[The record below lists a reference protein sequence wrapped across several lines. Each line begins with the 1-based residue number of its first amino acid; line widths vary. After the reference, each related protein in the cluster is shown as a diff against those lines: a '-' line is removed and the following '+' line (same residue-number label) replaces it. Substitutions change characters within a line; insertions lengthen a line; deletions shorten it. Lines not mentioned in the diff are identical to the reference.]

1 MNNNDK
7 YLIVSDLDGTLL
19 NSKSELSETT
29 IQTVKELV
37 NEGHIFCI
45 ATGRPLRSSL
55 HIYKQ
60 LELDSLLINHNGS
73 YISNP
78 SDKEFTPIQLV
89 FNKEIAKQILSDTKI
104 QEIIT
109 NAFLEV
115 DGQNYQWCHTNK
127 TIEFKD
133 DLWKYY
139 HIDVNDENLINLNK
153 NPENIKHD
161 LYALLLH
168 ISDCDVNLFNKLM
181 YHIKNISPYLQVRMI
196 KIPNLGMMVEINTY
210 FADKSM
216 GVNYLT
222 SYYGIPLDK
231 VIAFGDADNDMRM
244 LSKVKYGFA
253 MSNGKDTAKMSARH
267 ITKFT
272 NDEDGVS
279 WDLKYFMKNKKQII

>member
-1 MNNNDK
+1 MENKDR

-19 NSKSELSETT
+19 NNNSELSQTT
-29 IQTVKELV
+29 INTIQEIV

-45 ATGRPLRSSL
+45 ATGRPLRSSIN
-55 HIYKQ
+55 IYKQ
-60 LELDSLLINHNGS
+60 LKLNSLLINHNGS

-78 SDKEFTPIQLV
+78 TDPEFVPIQLV
-89 FNKEIAKQILSDTKI
+89 FSKEIAKKILGNPKVNS
-104 QEIIT
+104 IIT

-115 DGQNYQWCHTNK
+115 EGANYQWAQKEENLK
-127 TIEFKD
+127 LKD

-139 HIDVNDENLINLNK
+139 HIDIADNTLINLNK
-153 NPENIKHD
+153 NPDNLKHD
-161 LYALLLH
+161 LYAMLLH
-168 ISDCDVNLFNKLM
+168 IQDGNVNLFNKLM
-181 YHIKNISPYLQVRMI
+181 YHIKNISPNLQVRMI
-196 KIPNLGMMVEINTY
+196 QLPKIGMMIEINTH

-231 VIAFGDADNDMRM
+231 VLAFGDADNDMRM

-267 ITKFT
+267 ITKYT

-279 WDLKYFMKNKKQII
+279 WDLKYFMKNKKEII

>member
-1 MNNNDK
+1 MSNKEK

-19 NSKSELSETT
+19 NNNSELSETT
-29 IQTVKELV
+29 IQTVKDLV
-37 NEGHIFCI
+37 KEGHIFCI

-55 HIYKQ
+55 HIYQQ
-60 LELDSLLINHNGS
+60 LGLNSLLINHNGS

-78 SDKEFTPIQLV
+78 SDEDFVPIQLV
-89 FNKEIAKQILSDTKI
+89 FNKEIAKQILSNSKI

-115 DGQNYQWCHTNK
+115 NGKNYQWCYTEK
-127 TIEFKD
+127 SLEFKD

-153 NPENIKHD
+153 NPENIHHD

-168 ISDCDVNLFNKLM
+168 VNDVDVNLFNKLM

-196 KIPNLGMMVEINTY
+196 KIPNLGMMIEINTH
-210 FADKSM
+210 FADKSV

-222 SYYGIPLDK
+222 SYYGIPIDK

-267 ITKFT
+267 ITKFS
-272 NDEDGVS
+272 NDKDGVS